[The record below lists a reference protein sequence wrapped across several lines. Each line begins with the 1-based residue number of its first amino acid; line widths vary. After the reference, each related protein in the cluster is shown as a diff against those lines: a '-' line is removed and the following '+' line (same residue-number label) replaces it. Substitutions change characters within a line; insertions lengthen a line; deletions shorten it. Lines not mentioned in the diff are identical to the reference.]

1 MFCESVRVSNE
12 LGAGN
17 PGVAMRAIRVCLAM
31 TLLVCGLIDLVLL
44 ITRKTLG
51 YTYSNESEVVK
62 YVATMVPLLIV
73 SSLLDGLQAI
83 LSCSLIN
90 FRSQCFFQ
98 FNYSLIFG
106 RNGKKILVNHKLIHV
121 SFFFN

>member
-1 MFCESVRVSNE
+1 MYCESVRVSNE

-17 PGVAMRAIRVCLAM
+17 PEIAMRAIRVCLAM

-73 SSLLDGLQAI
+73 SNLLDGLQAI
-83 LSCSLIN
+83 LSGSLIN
-90 FRSQCFFQ
+90 SRSSIVF
-98 FNYSLIFG
+98 
-106 RNGKKILVNHKLIHV
+106 
-121 SFFFN
+121 